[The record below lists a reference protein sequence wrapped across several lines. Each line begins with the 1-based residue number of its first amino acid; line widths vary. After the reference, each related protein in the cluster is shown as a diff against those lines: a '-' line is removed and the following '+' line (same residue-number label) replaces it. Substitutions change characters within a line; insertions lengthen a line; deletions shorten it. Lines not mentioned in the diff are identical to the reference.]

1 MYAHDCVHILPT
13 SYLRV
18 IIIHNLGKYRKRK
31 VHTGWKPKESIL
43 VFLHQNVE
51 TEFPRNDILHKETI
65 QLQISDHWITNTL
78 LMHICILS
86 WFWSATK
93 LYDIDS
99 RSYCNM
105 NHNTKWP
112 WSSIPL
118 QFQFHSVRN
127 RCWQHKTFWRQ

>member
-31 VHTGWKPKESIL
+31 VHTGRKPKESIL

-65 QLQISDHWITNTL
+65 QLQISDH
-78 LMHICILS
+78 
-86 WFWSATK
+86 
-93 LYDIDS
+93 
-99 RSYCNM
+99 
-105 NHNTKWP
+105 
-112 WSSIPL
+112 
-118 QFQFHSVRN
+118 
-127 RCWQHKTFWRQ
+127 

>member
-65 QLQISDHWITNTL
+65 QLQISDHGITNAIFHHTNVYVRKYIIYTL
-78 LMHICILS
+78 FLVEIKI
-86 WFWSATK
+86 T
-93 LYDIDS
+93 
-99 RSYCNM
+99 SYEEKM
-105 NHNTKWP
+105 YT
-112 WSSIPL
+112 
-118 QFQFHSVRN
+118 
-127 RCWQHKTFWRQ
+127 

>member
-78 LMHICILS
+78 LTHRSLFHDSETLLNYIILILEIIAIYS
-86 WFWSATK
+86 KS
-93 LYDIDS
+93 
-99 RSYCNM
+99 
-105 NHNTKWP
+105 H
-112 WSSIPL
+112 
-118 QFQFHSVRN
+118 
-127 RCWQHKTFWRQ
+127 

>member
-65 QLQISDHWITNTL
+65 QLQISDHWITDTL
-78 LMHICILS
+78 LTHICILS
-86 WFWSATK
+86 WFWNATK
-93 LYDIDS
+93 FYYINS
-99 RSYCNM
+99 RSYCDRL
-105 NHNTKWP
+105 
-112 WSSIPL
+112 SIVTL
-118 QFQFHSVRN
+118 IIDSIAIEITFCTESLL
-127 RCWQHKTFWRQ
+127 QHKTFWRQ